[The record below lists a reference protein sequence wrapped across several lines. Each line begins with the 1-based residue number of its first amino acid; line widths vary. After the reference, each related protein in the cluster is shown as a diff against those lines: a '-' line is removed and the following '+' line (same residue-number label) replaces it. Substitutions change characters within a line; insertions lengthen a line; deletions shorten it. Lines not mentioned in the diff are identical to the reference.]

1 MNTKAKTKTTT
12 TRRKPPEP
20 ATVTTLITPTPPPQ
34 EAESFEISLSIRQRY
49 KLRVSLADSTEK
61 LRFFC
66 DEARELA
73 KDPLEDRDESIR
85 MFLGRVRA
93 ELIRRYN
100 LEVAS

>member
-1 MNTKAKTKTTT
+1 MSTKTKTTT
-12 TRRKPPEP
+12 ARRKPAPRKQPE
-20 ATVTTLITPTPPPQ
+20 ATAATPTPPPQ

-100 LEVAS
+100 LEVA